1 MQLDQVLP
9 EDTLFPAVATAFER
23 GNVGLAVAIVADEI
37 DACDPTD
44 AATLVHLHVQ
54 GILAARLA
62 GHTDQAKTW
71 VDAALRIA
79 AAHDARSQVLARA
92 MRVFVAA
99 DSMPKESLRAE
110 AEAIQTLLKEV
121 FDDPA
126 RRFGQ
131 FATLFALIVGGDL
144 AAARAA
150 LSALRETLKSAQ
162 STLWLD
168 ARAQVC
174 EAVIEYLDAN
184 GAAATSVL
192 ELLQPLTLAANS
204 SIPLASMWWEIAE
217 LRHSLGQEQK
227 AWESAR
233 RAIDAST
240 VRPPDGHSSFAP
252 GVLSWELTV

>member
-121 FDDPA
+121 FDEPA

-144 AAARAA
+144 AAARA
-150 LSALRETLKSAQ
+150 
-162 STLWLD
+162 WLD